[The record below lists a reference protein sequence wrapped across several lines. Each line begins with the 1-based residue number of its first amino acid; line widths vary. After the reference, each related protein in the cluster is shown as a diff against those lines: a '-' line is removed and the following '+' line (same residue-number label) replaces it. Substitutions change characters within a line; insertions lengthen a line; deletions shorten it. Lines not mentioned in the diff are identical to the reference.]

1 MIKTLIKLA
10 IIVLI
15 ANAIW
20 RAGSAYLSYYKF
32 KDAVTDVAIGSRN
45 KTDDQLR
52 EKVMSLAM
60 EYDEPIDPDAI
71 TIRREEN
78 RLYITGSYTKPVA
91 LFPGYEY
98 QWTFSLNA
106 DSAEGAAF
114 RRQLPDP

>member
-32 KDAVTDVAIGSRN
+32 KDAVTDVAINSRN
-45 KTDDQLR
+45 KTDDELR
-52 EKVMSLAM
+52 EKVMKLAM

-78 RLYITGSYTKPVA
+78 HLYIDGSYTKPVA

-98 QWTFSLNA
+98 QWTFSLDA
-106 DSAEGAAF
+106 DSAAGAAF